1 MPDNQPTEKFDAF
14 YDDETRIAM
23 DPHALPS
30 EQREQLRVLILE
42 FRRLSADV
50 ERAIGSLNAIRSD
63 VNRIDQ
69 TVTRLGVDVRSV
81 ISTLERID
89 RPVRQIQTYLTALG
103 EKLQQS

>member
-1 MPDNQPTEKFDAF
+1 MPDTQPTEKFEQF
-14 YDDETRIAM
+14 FDDETKIAM

-30 EQREQLRVLILE
+30 EERAQLHTLILE

-63 VNRIDQ
+63 VYRIDQ

-81 ISTLERID
+81 SSTLERID

>member
-1 MPDNQPTEKFDAF
+1 MPDTQPTEKFDAF
-14 YDDETRIAM
+14 YDEETKIAL

-30 EQREQLRVLILE
+30 DDRGQLHTLIQE

-50 ERAIGSLNAIRSD
+50 ERAIGSLNGIRSD

-69 TVTRLGVDVRSV
+69 QVTRLGVDVRSM
-81 ISTLERID
+81 SATLERID
-89 RPVRQIQTYLTALG
+89 RPVRQIQTYLSALG